1 MTTPLNIIYTLPY
14 SLCWNNACYI
24 MDREG
29 SRKKQRGMRGFRM
42 IKKYFHQTFKIKLIL
57 KFTIGII
64 QKMEG
69 LFTNLATFLVVIWK
83 RQHMF
88 GGNYMYLKHQSFK
101 NIIVKKL
108 RQMIV
113 VALSCE

>member
-42 IKKYFHQTFKIKLIL
+42 IKNIST
-57 KFTIGII
+57 
-64 QKMEG
+64 
-69 LFTNLATFLVVIWK
+69 
-83 RQHMF
+83 
-88 GGNYMYLKHQSFK
+88 KH
-101 NIIVKKL
+101 L
-108 RQMIV
+108 R
-113 VALSCE
+113 SN

>member
-1 MTTPLNIIYTLPY
+1 
-14 SLCWNNACYI
+14 
-24 MDREG
+24 
-29 SRKKQRGMRGFRM
+29 
-42 IKKYFHQTFKIKLIL
+42 
-57 KFTIGII
+57 
-64 QKMEG
+64 MEG